1 MKVRRLDH
9 LVLTVRDLQKT
20 ICFYRDVLQM
30 ELVTF
35 AQQTIGAE
43 RYALKFGEQKMNL
56 HSADNIPDAN
66 VKHPTPGSAD
76 MCFIVEDPVE
86 DLVKG
91 QQDWQCLVKLSEFL
105 VSQSPR
111 TAGSILDHAC

>member
-9 LVLTVRDLQKT
+9 LILTVRDMQNT
-20 ICFYRDVLQM
+20 IRFYRDVLQM

-35 AQQTIGAE
+35 AQHATGTE
-43 RYALKFGEQKMNL
+43 RYALKFGEQKLNL
-56 HSADNIPDAN
+56 HPADDIPDAN

-76 MCFIVEDPVE
+76 LCFIVEDPVE

-91 QQDWQCLVKLSEFL
+91 QQDQQCPVKLSQPL
-105 VSQSPR
+105 ASRSPQ
-111 TAGSILDHAC
+111 TAASTLDQAC